1 MTVLPTTRPRHAA
14 FSPWPSLLCAP
25 LGVLAAGL
33 LYGALRLPGA
43 VETFLAAQPILRGPF
58 IEGGLPGL
66 ADAVSRC
73 GLVAAAVCFAA
84 SLAGFVR
91 RAWALRIVRAACIA
105 GWILGGLYVYAVF
118 CATAVPLARN
128 LAVNGVPATPGAQFF
143 WRWHLMGPAFGVMAL
158 LAWLYLLSWRSVVI
172 AVYRGLDALPPAAGD
187 RLLEN
192 LRTNGEDPRFRKGLW
207 SSAGIHILVI
217 LVIPWLLSMRGCVDP
232 YRVPK
237 GSGTPE
243 VSVAKI
249 VKVVK
254 KQKKKKH
261 LLVNAQSAISFY
273 VPDLD
278 DSKILRQVDDDTQE
292 TYQADPNRMMSTLG
306 GARAGKMGVGGG
318 KEGGWPD
325 GMDNA
330 MVRFI
335 RMEYNGSGWDDGM
348 DAASRADL
356 NFLDAFHQLTGFKV
370 ATRPE
375 SHSIGL
381 LRKYPKGFA
390 PPFVFIT
397 GDGDINVTAG
407 DIKAMRDYLLDGG
420 LLFAS
425 CGSPRWNASFHAFAQ
440 QLFPGE
446 ALLVIAD
453 DDSLFQVPYAFP
465 NGAPPLWHH
474 GGYRA
479 LGIKHNGRWVVF
491 YHPGAICDAWKTGH
505 SGMDPALAE
514 GATQVGVNVI
524 YYAFTHYLEMTRK
537 YRQ

>member
-1 MTVLPTTRPRHAA
+1 MTASRTMHGRTA

-25 LGVLAAGL
+25 LGMLAAGL
-33 LYGALRLPGA
+33 LYGVLRLPGA
-43 VETFLAAQPILRGPF
+43 IETFLAAHSALRGAF
-58 IEGGLPGL
+58 IEDGFPGL
-66 ADAVSRC
+66 TGAVSRC
-73 GLVAAAVCFAA
+73 GLVAAAICLVA

-91 RAWALRIVRAACIA
+91 RPWALRIVRAAYMA

-118 CATAVPLARN
+118 CATALPLTHN
-128 LAVNGVPATPGAQFF
+128 IAVNGVTPTPGVQFF
-143 WRWHLMGPAFGVMAL
+143 WRLHLMAPAFAVAFVLAL
-158 LAWLYLLSWRSVVI
+158 LYLFSWRSVVL
-172 AVYRGLDALPPAAGD
+172 AVYSGQDAVAMPPAAGD

-192 LRTNGEDPRFRKGLW
+192 LRTHGDDPRFRKGIW
-207 SSAGIHILVI
+207 SSAGIHLLVI
-217 LVIPWLLSMRGCVDP
+217 VVIPWLLSMRGCVDP

-243 VSVAKI
+243 VAAEKI
-249 VKVVK
+249 IKVVK
-254 KQKKKKH
+254 KKKKH

-278 DSKILRQVDDDTQE
+278 DSKILRQVDQETQM

>member
-292 TYQADPNRMMSTLG
+292 TYRADPNRILSTLG
-306 GARAGKMGVGGG
+306 SARAGKMGAGGG
-318 KEGGWPD
+318 KDANVHGQPGVEREG
-325 GMDNA
+325 
-330 MVRFI
+330 
-335 RMEYNGSGWDDGM
+335 E
-348 DAASRADL
+348 
-356 NFLDAFHQLTGFKV
+356 
-370 ATRPE
+370 
-375 SHSIGL
+375 
-381 LRKYPKGFA
+381 
-390 PPFVFIT
+390 
-397 GDGDINVTAG
+397 
-407 DIKAMRDYLLDGG
+407 LLDGHAVFRG
-420 LLFAS
+420 RHLEVGDHAERVDACVGAAGAVDARVAGGRAS
-425 CGSPRWNASFHAFAQ
+425 PARPR
-440 QLFPGE
+440 LFP
-446 ALLVIAD
+446 ARRCRSSAPA
-453 DDSLFQVPYAFP
+453 SLR
-465 NGAPPLWHH
+465 NGC
-474 GGYRA
+474 R
-479 LGIKHNGRWVVF
+479 R
-491 YHPGAICDAWKTGH
+491 
-505 SGMDPALAE
+505 
-514 GATQVGVNVI
+514 
-524 YYAFTHYLEMTRK
+524 
-537 YRQ
+537 RQW

>member
-1 MTVLPTTRPRHAA
+1 MTAIHTTPERAA

-25 LGVLAAGL
+25 LGLLAAWL
-33 LYGALRLPGA
+33 LYGALQLPGV
-43 VETFLAAQPILRGPF
+43 VEAFLVAHPVLRGVS
-58 IEGGLPGL
+58 IEGGVPGL
-66 ADAVSRC
+66 TGMVVRC
-73 GLVAAAVCFAA
+73 GLVTAAICWVA
-84 SLAGFVR
+84 SVVGFVR
-91 RAWALRIVRAACIA
+91 RPWILRVIRAACMA
-105 GWILGGLYVYAVF
+105 GWIFGGLYLYAVF
-118 CATAVPLARN
+118 CVTALPLAHN
-128 LAVNGVPATPGAQFF
+128 ITIDGITPTSGVQFF
-143 WRWHLMGPAFGVMAL
+143 WRLHLMGPAFAVLAL
-158 LAWLYLLSWRSVVI
+158 LAWLYLMSWRSVVM
-172 AVYRGLDALPPAAGD
+172 AVYSGVEALPPAAGD
-187 RLLEN
+187 LLLEN
-192 LRTNGEDPRFRKGLW
+192 LRTNGEDPPFRKGMWQSVGL
-207 SSAGIHILVI
+207 HLLVI
-217 LVIPWLLSMRGCVDP
+217 VVIPWLLSLRGCVDP

-243 VSVAKI
+243 VVVAKI

-254 KQKKKKH
+254 KKKKKH

-278 DSKILRQVDDDTQE
+278 DSPILRQVDDQTQV
-292 TYQADPNRMMSTLG
+292 TYKADPNRTASALG

-330 MVRFI
+330 LVRFI
-335 RMEYNGSGWDDGM
+335 RLEYNGSGWDDGM

-356 NFLDAFHQLTGFKV
+356 NFLDSFHTLTGFKV
-370 ATRPE
+370 AIHPE
-375 SHSIGL
+375 SNTIGM
-381 LRKYPKGFA
+381 LRKYPKGFS
-390 PPFVFIT
+390 PPFIFMT
-397 GDGDINVTAG
+397 GNGDINVTAG
-407 DIKAMRDYLLDGG
+407 DIKTLRDYLLDGG

-425 CGSPRWNASFHAFAQ
+425 CGSPRWNVNFRVLAQ

-453 DDSLFQVPYAFP
+453 DDQLFQVPYAFP

-474 GGYRA
+474 GGMRA

-491 YHPGAICDAWKTGH
+491 YHPGDISDAWKTGH
-505 SGMDPALAE
+505 SGMDPAMAE
-514 GATQVGVNVI
+514 GATQIGVNVI